1 MSIAIPRTEKLTVD
15 EYMRLA
21 AREGWERVELEDGV
35 VVELSPEH
43 LPHARTVA
51 AVYQRLAR
59 AFPYDACFFS
69 GTLPLSGF
77 TAYEP
82 DIFVLDVAPPL
93 EAMLPDAV
101 NVVLVVEVAF
111 SSRGRDL
118 GTKSRFYAA
127 AGIPE
132 YWVVEPER
140 GLLHRHTEPGPD
152 GYAKVV
158 PLEVGRFAETLDVAA
173 ILAAGLPNRPA
184 VG

>member
-43 LPHARTVA
+43 LPHARTIQNVHRQLLT
-51 AVYQRLAR
+51 VH
-59 AFPYDACFFS
+59 AFESCFFS

-118 GTKSRFYAA
+118 GTKSRYYAVA
-127 AGIPE
+127 KIPE

-158 PLEVGRFAETLDVAA
+158 PFEVGRFAETLDVVAV
-173 ILAAGLPNRPA
+173 LASPGT
-184 VG
+184 